1 MLDFALRLSV
11 FWAHSSTD
19 VSVSHQSEM
28 LPALVRHS
36 KTGDLESPQLQR
48 TDSRVEW
55 LAVPLSIQQKAP
67 SQFRLEVM
75 YMNRIS
81 MPLALAAS
89 LALSLA
95 ALSPVS
101 ARNQTAASAAPNEVS
116 SGTRFLVRLGKT
128 LATNNLKAGERF
140 TARTIMPIVSADG
153 TTLRE
158 GAQIRG
164 HVDRVVP
171 ANKAGRA
178 RLWLAFDDIQTPSGW
193 IPMVAMVD
201 DAPGVHSIRVDYNRE
216 GEIEMSADKRQE
228 ALQAAAAA
236 ALVGAA
242 PGVLKRDKRD
252 AAIGAAIGAVT
263 AYMAAASLGQDLT
276 IEKNT
281 KLELILERS
290 LFFGRT

>member
-1 MLDFALRLSV
+1 
-11 FWAHSSTD
+11 
-19 VSVSHQSEM
+19 
-28 LPALVRHS
+28 
-36 KTGDLESPQLQR
+36 
-48 TDSRVEW
+48 
-55 LAVPLSIQQKAP
+55 
-67 SQFRLEVM
+67 
-75 YMNRIS
+75 MNRIS
-81 MPLALAAS
+81 MPLALAA
-89 LALSLA
+89 LLVLPLA

-116 SGTRFLVRLGKT
+116 SGTRFLVRLEKT
-128 LATNNLKAGERF
+128 LATNDLKAGDTF
-140 TARTIMPIVSADG
+140 TVRTIMPIASADG

-158 GAQIRG
+158 GAEIRG
-164 HVDRVVP
+164 HVDRIVP

-178 RLWLAFDDIQTPSGW
+178 RLWLAFDDIRTPSGW
-193 IPMVAMVD
+193 IPLVAMVD
-201 DAPGVHSIRVDYNRE
+201 DAPGLHSIRVDYNRE

-228 ALQAAAAA
+228 SLEAAAAA

-252 AAIGAAIGAVT
+252 AAIGAAMGAVT
-263 AYMAAASLGQDLT
+263 AYMAAASLGQELT